1 MRRQRAKGLND
12 ADRSQGCLGVGA
24 GTELRTG
31 ARCRNDKVCARQ
43 CSTPADAVRT
53 PLTAV
58 TRRAMRGLLLPP
70 PRHMKRLAQAVT
82 NTPPCR
88 ATVQVVTKQ
97 GSEWVWFC
105 RPLGETHILKEASR
119 IAHC

>member
-1 MRRQRAKGLND
+1 MPTVVKAVWVLAPARSYGREHVAARQ
-12 ADRSQGCLGVGA
+12 S
-24 GTELRTG
+24 
-31 ARCRNDKVCARQ
+31 VCATMLV
-43 CSTPADAVRT
+43 STPAHAVGT

-58 TRRAMRGLLLPP
+58 TRRAMRGLLLQPP
-70 PRHMKRLAQAVT
+70 PRHMKQLAQAVT